1 VGNSDARPGPW
12 PQWPSWPS
20 WPSLGF
26 ETRHFQTM
34 APLQVNGVRG
44 ILPSISFLPDCLGF
58 RSTLLEYPA
67 GSRSQAVKV
76 KSRRCFPL
84 PLSAAGAHTPR
95 ASWKAES
102 KRFGS
107 CRGKSWHFMP
117 GSLFEQRLPN
127 HRVRSHGGL
136 APKSGSMPTV
146 VAVLF

>member
-1 VGNSDARPGPW
+1 
-12 PQWPSWPS
+12 
-20 WPSLGF
+20 
-26 ETRHFQTM
+26 M

-136 APKSGSMPTV
+136 AGLAPKSGSMPTV
-146 VAVLF
+146 SNCCSRLVLTISGSGDWT